1 MLEDTDTQPNRLAGV
16 RKPFRAFCTDQYYTN
31 RDEYFA
37 YGQTQPHTMQEYI
50 EANIQDLKAR
60 YRRIRDHDTA
70 ERKRT

>member
-1 MLEDTDTQPNRLAGV
+1 MLEDKDTQTNRLAGV

-60 YRRIRDHDTA
+60 YRSIRDRDTA